1 MVKRA
6 FPRTTAG
13 LKLGD
18 YCLLQRSD
26 GLLVPFVFVCGLPK
40 TRVSVVGGIADLLL
54 TTPEANAWPP
64 RIRLRFVAHV
74 HVQCYGKN
82 GTPIVGNVA
91 ERLDPGQ
98 VAEIERTYSSSGI
111 GVTHAVWGYR
121 TLYKYA
127 ERVGIGEGDVQV
139 GGGAGARD

>member
-1 MVKRA
+1 MVKQA
-6 FPRTTAG
+6 FPRTSAG

-26 GLLVPFVFVCGLPK
+26 GLLVPFVFVCGRPRS
-40 TRVSVVGGIADLLL
+40 RVSVVGGIADVVL
-54 TTPEANAWPP
+54 TAPDADAWPP
-64 RIRLRFVAHV
+64 RVFLRFVAAVHV
-74 HVQCYGKN
+74 HCYEQN

-91 ERLDPGQ
+91 GRLDPAQ

-127 ERVGIGEGDVQV
+127 ERVGTGGGEVQA
-139 GGGAGARD
+139 GGGAGARP